1 MLGINTHRW
10 SWALLSVLIILS
22 GCSSEGLSE
31 VSGSV
36 TLGGTPVANGAITFT
51 PADGQ
56 GRTAGCPIKDG
67 KYTAQV
73 PVGKMQV
80 SISVPKVVGKK
91 KLYDTP
97 DSPEGDLYGES
108 APAKY
113 NSQTEL
119 ELEVKPGR
127 NSKDWNLDAK

>member
-1 MLGINTHRW
+1 MIGIDSPRL
-10 SWALLSVLIILS
+10 SFGLLSVLVVLM
-22 GCSSEGLSE
+22 GCSSEQMGD
-31 VSGSV
+31 VSGLV

-51 PADGQ
+51 PVDGS

-80 SISVPKVVGKK
+80 SITVPRVVGKK
-91 KLYDTP
+91 KLYNTP
-97 DSPEGDLYGES
+97 DSPEGDLYDES

-119 ELEVKPGR
+119 ELDVTSGR
-127 NSKDWNLDAK
+127 NAKDWSLNAK